1 MTDTSMI
8 TLWHKRARPHP
19 TEVDADVQI
28 GCHLEEVVEMLDA
41 MEGADPLTRNRIAV
55 ARQALA
61 MLADGLKSKSYE
73 VEIIKRKE
81 VLDSLCDQVVTSV
94 GVAHCLG
101 MDIDKGLD
109 IVNTSNWSKFD
120 ENGNPIFDA
129 NGKIK
134 KGPRYTPPHLD
145 ECV

>member
-41 MEGADPLTRNRIAV
+41 MEGAGPLTRNRIAV